1 MTIANRNAL
10 LKLCQRRYIDL
21 TIGDRGITVRLQ
33 SLSEKEKS
41 TYETQLIAKSGKGIL
56 RERLQDATRRL
67 IALCL
72 VDENNERVFVTDSE
86 IEKIGDLDSFVSSK
100 IYDACQEHAGFN
112 KEDISDSVK
121 NCPEITDDDL
131 PSD

>member
-1 MTIANRNAL
+1 MTIVNRNAL
-10 LKLCQRRYIDL
+10 LKLCERRYIDL
-21 TIGDRGITVRLQ
+21 ELADAGITVRIQ

-41 TYETQLIAKSGKGIL
+41 TYETRLIAKSGRGIL

-72 VDENNERVFVTDSE
+72 VDENNDRIFLDSDVD
-86 IEKIGDLDSFVSSK
+86 KIGELDSFVSSK
-100 IYDACQEHAGFN
+100 IYDACQEHCGFN
-112 KEDISDSVK
+112 KGDIQDAVK
-121 NCPEITDDDL
+121 NSPEITDDDL